1 MEPKISEEI
10 SREKRSCG
18 EEVGSEEEIRISGR
32 GNFSSFLSLFGKGE
46 VGRRKKDVLQQNS
59 VKEKLSIFGKTLSK
73 EGAMYSFWQINRS
86 FEKGNSLFTQ
96 KIKLI
101 TNN

>member
-1 MEPKISEEI
+1 MRRRSEYLGGSMGLEGEFEKKVEITGKI

-18 EEVGSEEEIRISGR
+18 EEVGSEEEIGISRR

-59 VKEKLSIFGKTLSK
+59 I
-73 EGAMYSFWQINRS
+73 
-86 FEKGNSLFTQ
+86 
-96 KIKLI
+96 
-101 TNN
+101 